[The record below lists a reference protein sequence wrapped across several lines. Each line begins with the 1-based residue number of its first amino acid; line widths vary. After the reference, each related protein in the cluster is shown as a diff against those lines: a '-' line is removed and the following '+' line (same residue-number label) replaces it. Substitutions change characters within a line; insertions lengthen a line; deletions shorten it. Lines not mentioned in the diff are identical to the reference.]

1 MARGATG
8 WGPTGSKRGYASGTN
23 FARSGL
29 ANVFEKG
36 GEIIN
41 FRGGEQVIP
50 NDVSIAALKQ
60 MMSSDIFNQTQSAV
74 YNGIAKYADALKEK
88 ERLRAEQ
95 ERKIRERN
103 NNSGSSSEIQEM
115 KAMMAKMLEAMNYM
129 AANSDVI
136 RDASVKTS
144 NKNFGINPSDL
155 TDPIS
160 KDIGK
165 KTTLSQWNKGG
176 SFVYE

>member
-1 MARGATG
+1 
-8 WGPTGSKRGYASGTN
+8 
-23 FARSGL
+23 
-29 ANVFEKG
+29 
-36 GEIIN
+36 
-41 FRGGEQVIP
+41 
-50 NDVSIAALKQ
+50 
-60 MMSSDIFNQTQSAV
+60 
-74 YNGIAKYADALKEK
+74 
-88 ERLRAEQ
+88 
-95 ERKIRERN
+95 
-103 NNSGSSSEIQEM
+103 M

-165 KTTLSQWNKGG
+165 KTNLSQWNKGG